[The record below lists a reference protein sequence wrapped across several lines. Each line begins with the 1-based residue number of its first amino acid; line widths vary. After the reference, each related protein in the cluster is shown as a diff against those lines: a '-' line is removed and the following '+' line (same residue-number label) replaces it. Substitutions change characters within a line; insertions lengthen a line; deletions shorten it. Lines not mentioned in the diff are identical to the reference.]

1 MIDLPVVF
9 IIQKAVLSFEYLTSE
24 TETKWKL
31 KNEANGRLSILKDNR
46 STGPSIGSDRFVP
59 SAHTSPWPSSFLHL
73 LSVCPSVL
81 RGLHEFTEEVWGSS
95 ESSKLMLL
103 QQLWILHSNLFHAA
117 LFFFVSMEVECWW
130 DGKFIFFELMISFA
144 FTFTLNFFKLLL
156 CLQDCFYL
164 ETDILKAFFK
174 VQGWEDSSRP
184 QLTSASILNREP
196 PADTVV
202 LLSHLSARLIIRIS
216 TFKICKIQ
224 ISCSKLEGLSR
235 QHRSRVQG
243 WRASLECECEFVQRA
258 LSTLGSRPECSGRY
272 VRAHRMDTS
281 LFSQKTAA
289 NVGSLLLQHHGLLEV
304 QHHGERLVE
313 LPREKVHIH
322 AHSHTQAA
330 PLHPSILSFT
340 AVFYLHLVNRGVG

>member
-9 IIQKAVLSFEYLTSE
+9 IIQKAVLSFENLTSE

-31 KNEANGRLSILKDNR
+31 KTEANGRLSILKDNR
-46 STGPSIGSDRFVP
+46 STGPSIGSDGFVP
-59 SAHTSPWPSSFLHL
+59 STHTSPWPSSFLHL
-73 LSVCPSVL
+73 LSICSSIL

-130 DGKFIFFELMISFA
+130 DGKLIFFELMISFA
-144 FTFTLNFFKLLL
+144 FTFLLNFFKLLL

-164 ETDILKAFFK
+164 EIDILKAFFK

-184 QLTSASILNREP
+184 QLTSANILNREP

-224 ISCSKLEGLSR
+224 ISCSFKLEGLS
-235 QHRSRVQG
+235 
-243 WRASLECECEFVQRA
+243 W
-258 LSTLGSRPECSGRY
+258 
-272 VRAHRMDTS
+272 
-281 LFSQKTAA
+281 
-289 NVGSLLLQHHGLLEV
+289 
-304 QHHGERLVE
+304 
-313 LPREKVHIH
+313 
-322 AHSHTQAA
+322 
-330 PLHPSILSFT
+330 
-340 AVFYLHLVNRGVG
+340 